1 MFRLIPA
8 SGHNNYAYTAVDAD
22 GHAIATIFK
31 VGPPNQDADAGK
43 GAYRVRLSIAG
54 SMNGKRFFVDSHDA
68 ISEKLKEVLSDS

>member
-1 MFRLIPA
+1 MRFTLSPA
-8 SGHNNYAYTAVDAD
+8 TGHNNHAYTAIDSD

-54 SMNGKRFFVDSHDA
+54 SMNGKRF
-68 ISEKLKEVLSDS
+68 LSIAMTPYQKN